1 MPNTLRIKRRGS
13 GSAGAPS
20 TLENAELAFN
30 EVDNTLYYGE
40 GTGGAGGSASTV
52 LAIAGDGAFVNKTG
66 TQTISGDKTFT
77 GGFDISSASVSGFTV
92 TQNLVITGNLTVNG
106 TTTTVNSSEMSVDD
120 KNIVLGAT
128 SSPTDAGASGGG
140 ITLKGT
146 SDKTFNWIDST
157 DSWTSSEHIELATGK
172 DFRIDGVAVLNKT
185 GLGSTVVSSALTT
198 VGIISSGVWSA
209 TDIAVAHGGTGAST
223 ASAARTNLGVAI
235 GTDVEPHT
243 DKLTEL
249 STMGQTTANAL
260 ADLSEAEVQILD
272 GATLS
277 TTELNY
283 VDGVTSAIQTQ
294 LDNKQPLDAE
304 LTELATMSSG
314 TASALADL
322 TGTEVAI
329 LDGATVTTA
338 EVNILD
344 GVTATTAELNI
355 MDGVTSTTAEL
366 NILDGVTSTT
376 AELNIV
382 DGNTSA
388 TSTTL
393 ATADRMVIND
403 NGTMVQVALSD
414 LVTFL
419 ENGSVSGFDID
430 GGTY

>member
-1 MPNTLRIKRRGS
+1 MSNIVRIKRRTS

-20 TLENAELAFN
+20 SLENAELAFN

-40 GTGGAGGSASTV
+40 GTGGAGGSASSI

-77 GGFDISSASVSGFTV
+77 GSFDISSASVSGFTV

-157 DSWTSSEHIELATGK
+157 DSWTSSEHLELATGK
-172 DFRIDGVAVLNKT
+172 NFRIDGVTVVSKT
-185 GLGSTVVSSALTT
+185 GLGSTVVASSLTS
-198 VGIISSGVWSA
+198 VGTLTSGVWCA
-209 TDIAVAHGGTGAST
+209 TDIAVAHGGTGSST
-223 ASAARTNLGVAI
+223 ASGARSNLGLVI

-249 STMGQTTANAL
+249 STMAQTTANSL
-260 ADLSEAEVQILD
+260 ADLTATEVQILD
-272 GATLS
+272 GL
-277 TTELNY
+277 TTTTAELN
-283 VDGVTSAIQTQ
+283 
-294 LDNKQPLDAE
+294 K
-304 LTELATMSSG
+304 
-314 TASALADL
+314 
-322 TGTEVAI
+322 
-329 LDGATVTTA
+329 LDGATVTTS
-338 EVNILD
+338 EINILD
-344 GVTATTAELNI
+344 G
-355 MDGVTSTTAEL
+355 G
-366 NILDGVTSTT
+366 
-376 AELNIV
+376 
-382 DGNTSA
+382 TSA

-393 ATADRMVIND
+393 ALADRMVVND
-403 NGTMVQVALSD
+403 NGTMVQVAFSD

>member
-140 ITLKGT
+140 ITLKGST
-146 SDKTFNWIDST
+146 DHTFNWINSNN
-157 DSWTSSEHIELATGK
+157 SWTSSENINLAVNRVY
-172 DFRIDGVAVLNKT
+172 RIDGSNVLTKT
-185 GLGSTVVSSALTT
+185 SLGSTVTGSSLTS
-198 VGIISSGVWSA
+198 VGTISSGVWNA
-209 TDIAVAHGGTGAST
+209 TDIAVAHGGTGSST
-223 ASAARTNLGVAI
+223 ASGARSNLGLVI
-235 GTDVEPHT
+235 GTNVEPHS
-243 DKLTEL
+243 DK
-249 STMGQTTANAL
+249 
-260 ADLSEAEVQILD
+260 
-272 GATLS
+272 
-277 TTELNY
+277 
-283 VDGVTSAIQTQ
+283 
-294 LDNKQPLDAE
+294 
-304 LTELATMSSG
+304 LTELATMSQNA
-314 TASALADL
+314 ASKLADL
-322 TGTEVAI
+322 TGTEVGILDGATVTTGELNK

-338 EVNILD
+338 EINILD
-344 GVTATTAELNI
+344 GGTSATATT
-355 MDGVTSTTAEL
+355 
-366 NILDGVTSTT
+366 
-376 AELNIV
+376 
-382 DGNTSA
+382 
-388 TSTTL
+388 L
-393 ATADRMVIND
+393 AQADRMVVND
-403 NGTMVQVALSD
+403 NGTMVQVAFSD

-419 ENGSVSGFDID
+419 ENGAVSGFDLD

>member
-20 TLENAELAFN
+20 SLENAELAFN

-77 GGFDISSASVSGFTV
+77 GGFDISGASVSGFTV

-106 TTTTVNSSEMSVDD
+106 TTTTVNSTEMSIDD

-128 SSPTDAGASGGG
+128 SSPSDAGASGGG
-140 ITLKGT
+140 ITLKGA

-157 DSWTSSEHIELATGK
+157 DSWTSSEHIELASGK
-172 DFRIDGVAVLNKT
+172 NFRIDGAAVLSKT
-185 GLGSTVVSSALTT
+185 GLGSTVVSSSLTSLGT
-198 VGIISSGVWSA
+198 IATGVWNA

-223 ASAARTNLGVAI
+223 ASAARTNLGLVI
-235 GTDVEPHT
+235 GTDVEPHS

-249 STMGQTTANAL
+249 ATMAQATADSL
-260 ADLSEAEVQILD
+260 ADLTSTEVQILD
-272 GATLS
+272 GL
-277 TTELNY
+277 TTTTAELN
-283 VDGVTSAIQTQ
+283 
-294 LDNKQPLDAE
+294 K
-304 LTELATMSSG
+304 
-314 TASALADL
+314 
-322 TGTEVAI
+322 
-329 LDGATVTTA
+329 LDGATVTTS
-338 EVNILD
+338 EINIL
-344 GVTATTAELNI
+344 
-355 MDGVTSTTAEL
+355 
-366 NILDGVTSTT
+366 
-376 AELNIV
+376 

-393 ATADRMVIND
+393 ALADRMVVND
-403 NGTMVQVALSD
+403 NGTMVQVAFSD

-419 ENGSVSGFDID
+419 ENGAVSGFDID
-430 GGTY
+430 GGTF